1 MDRLIQ
7 KEHLREAIRK
17 YRYLLLAVLLGIL
30 FMGIPQKEQNPP
42 APEEPVTI
50 RPPDLE
56 AELAAVLSHVSGAGR
71 VEVLLTQAE
80 GEKTLYQTDDTGNGT
95 DTRSDTVLV
104 SSADREETGL
114 VRQILPPVYRGAVV
128 LCQGADNAQVKLDMV
143 EAVKTVT
150 GLPSDRI
157 TVLKMK

>member
-7 KEHLREAIRK
+7 KEHLREIFRK
-17 YRYLLLAVLLGIL
+17 YRYLVLAVLLGIL
-30 FMGIPQKEQNPP
+30 FMGIPQKEQSP
-42 APEEPVTI
+42 PEEPVTI

-56 AELAAVLSHVSGAGR
+56 AELATVLSHVSGAGR

-95 DTRSDTVLV
+95 DTQSDTVLV
-104 SSADREETGL
+104 SGADREETGL

-128 LCQGADNAQVKLDMV
+128 LCQGADNARVKLDMV